1 MPKALPVSAAGATEL
16 EISEQPNQEGFIE
29 RTARVLAWI
38 SGGLMLGCALLITLD
53 VFSREFFND
62 NFFESFEITIYTYA
76 VTVAFSFAFALTTKT
91 HIRIDILYAR
101 VPPYG
106 RALLDILSISLLSL
120 IAIIFCYYAWSTTA
134 TSFSYPGPSW
144 MGAASAS
151 DLSVPL
157 VIPQSIWSLGLTW
170 FAAVCLIYL
179 FRAVRSLLRKDL
191 SAIDSLIGIDLSETE
206 GEVEE
211 IIQASADRDPN
222 ASPGGNA

>member
-1 MPKALPVSAAGATEL
+1 LPVSANGATEL
-16 EISEQPNQEGFIE
+16 ENPDQPVQEGIVE

-38 SGGLMLGCALLITLD
+38 SGGLMLGCAFLITLD

-62 NFFESFEITIYTYA
+62 NYFESFEITIYTYA

-101 VPPYG
+101 VPPLG

-120 IAIIFCYYAWSTTA
+120 IAIIFSYYAWSTTA

-179 FRAVRSLLRKDL
+179 YRAVMALVRNDL
-191 SAIDSLIGIDLSETE
+191 SSIESLIGIELSDAETAA
-206 GEVEE
+206 EVEE
-211 IIQASADRDPN
+211 IMQASADRGRN
-222 ASPGGNA
+222 APPGGNA